1 MKDFIVESGIPQFRI
16 RVSESDESPVYY
28 YYTQDMLQRDLELDD
43 TEENLKEARQIRT
56 NDSVMVVH
64 TGDLIVNSITGDAAI
79 VQPVHNGFM
88 LTKNFYRIVPNSN
101 LDSAYLLYLLN
112 EDHMIE
118 KEMRRKSNGINSH
131 LISVRELENL
141 RLPKLPSL
149 EEQKIIGDLYLNLK
163 KLTRLKKKNSERKEK
178 VVLAQ
183 LKKLYD

>member
-88 LTKNFYRIVPNSN
+88 LTKTS
-101 LDSAYLLYLLN
+101 
-112 EDHMIE
+112 IE
-118 KEMRRKSNGINSH
+118 
-131 LISVRELENL
+131 
-141 RLPKLPSL
+141 
-149 EEQKIIGDLYLNLK
+149 
-163 KLTRLKKKNSERKEK
+163 
-178 VVLAQ
+178 
-183 LKKLYD
+183 